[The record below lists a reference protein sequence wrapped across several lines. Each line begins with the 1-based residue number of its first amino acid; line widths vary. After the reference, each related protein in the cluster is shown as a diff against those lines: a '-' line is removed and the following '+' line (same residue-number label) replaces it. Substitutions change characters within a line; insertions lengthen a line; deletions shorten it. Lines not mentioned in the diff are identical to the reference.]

1 MGFAAVKEKAR
12 ALFDEAS
19 FISHINNDAEYQQA
33 LILMDELIDDYD
45 NQKALIEVLSVSI
58 EQWES
63 TAPEFAQFNKRI
75 AKLDSDLTL
84 LKVLMEQ
91 YGLGVAD
98 LPEVGSKSL
107 ISRILSGE
115 RSLTKKHIHTL
126 SQRFG
131 ISPALFFG

>member
-1 MGFAAVKEKAR
+1 MGFTAVKEKAR

-19 FISHINNDAEYQQA
+19 FISHINNNAEYQQA
-33 LILMDELIDDYD
+33 IVLMNELIDDYD

-63 TAPEFAQFNKRI
+63 TAPEFASFNKRI

-91 YGLGVAD
+91 YGLGVSD

-115 RSLTKKHIHTL
+115 RSLTKKHIQTL
-126 SQRFG
+126 S
-131 ISPALFFG
+131 

>member
-1 MGFAAVKEKAR
+1 MGFTVIKDKAR
-12 ALFDEAS
+12 ELFDEAS
-19 FISHINNDAEYQQA
+19 YLSHIKSDAEYQQA
-33 LILMDELIDDYD
+33 LALMSELVDDYD
-45 NQKALIEVLSVSI
+45 NQKALIEILSVSI

-63 TAPEFAQFNKRI
+63 TAPEFTQFNKKI
-75 AKLDSDLTL
+75 AKLDGDLSL

-91 YGLGVAD
+91 HGLGVAD

-115 RSLTKKHIHTL
+115 RSLTKKHIETL

>member
-19 FISHINNDAEYQQA
+19 FISHINNNAEYQQA

-98 LPEVGSKSL
+98 LPEVGLSL
-107 ISRILSGE
+107 I
-115 RSLTKKHIHTL
+115 HI
-126 SQRFG
+126 
-131 ISPALFFG
+131 